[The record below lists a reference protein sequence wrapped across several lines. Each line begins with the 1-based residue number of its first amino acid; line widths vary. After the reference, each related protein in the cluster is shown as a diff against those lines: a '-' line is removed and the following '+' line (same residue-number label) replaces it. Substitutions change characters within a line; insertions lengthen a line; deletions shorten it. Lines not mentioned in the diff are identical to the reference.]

1 MFQVNDTIL
10 YGTDGVC
17 TISEITHMTI
27 KGKTLEY
34 YVLKPAQGSQSTIYV
49 PTQNEKLLGKM
60 RKVLSAEEIHEMIQ
74 SMPDEETVWIEDE
87 AERKQ
92 TCARILQSGDR
103 RALIRMIKA
112 LYLHQQDLK
121 RAGRKFHVSDERF
134 LKEAERILYNE
145 FAHVLHLEQSEVLPF
160 IREQIGLLDDCPQT
174 DGVPV

>member
-17 TISEITHMTI
+17 TIAEITQMTL
-27 KGKTLEY
+27 KGKTQEY
-34 YVLKPAQGSQSTIYV
+34 YVLKQTRSPESTIYV
-49 PTQNEKLLGKM
+49 PTQNEKLLAKM
-60 RKVLSAEEIHEMIQ
+60 RKVLSAEEIYEMIRE
-74 SMPDEETVWIEDE
+74 MPNEEIAWIEDE

-92 TCARILQSGDR
+92 TYAQILQSGDR

-121 RAGRKFHVSDERF
+121 HAGRKFHVSDERF

-160 IREQIGLLDDCPQT
+160 IREQIEAAPAAGA
-174 DGVPV
+174 